1 MKIILAA
8 AVLSTIL
15 MSPTLAQNNQGGNSQ
30 GGNNQGGNNQG
41 GNGHGH
47 PAPGPIVGAGLPF
60 LAVGYGVYWLVRR
73 NRRKIVGES

>member
-1 MKIILAA
+1 MKTILAA

-15 MSPTLAQNNQGGNSQ
+15 ISPTLAQNNQ

-41 GNGHGH
+41 GNGH

-73 NRRKIVGES
+73 NRRKIVDES